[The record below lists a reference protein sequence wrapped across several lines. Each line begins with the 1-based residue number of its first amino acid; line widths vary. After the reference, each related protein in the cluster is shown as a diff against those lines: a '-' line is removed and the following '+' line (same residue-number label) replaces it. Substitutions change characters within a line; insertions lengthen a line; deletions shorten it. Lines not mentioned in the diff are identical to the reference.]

1 MDFQAAIFDLDGT
14 LLNSMDVWEKI
25 DVQFLSKRGL
35 PAPSNYVTEICA
47 RSFEEAAQYT
57 IERFG
62 LPESVDTIIEEW
74 NRMAAY
80 EYKNNV
86 GLMPYTLEYLIKLK
100 EAHIKLAVATGLPEE
115 LYKPCLLH
123 NGIYEMFDALC
134 STDQVERGKEY
145 PDIFLFAAEA
155 LRAIPAKCI
164 VYEDVLPAVKSAKK
178 AGMIVYGIYDKYS
191 AHHQSEISV
200 LADGYLLDFRDAPLP
215 RGET

>member
-1 MDFQAAIFDLDGT
+1 MNFQAAIFDLDGT
-14 LLNSMDVWEKI
+14 LLNSMDSWEKI
-25 DVQFLSKRGL
+25 DIMFLSKRGL
-35 PAPSNYVTEICA
+35 LVPSDYVTEICA

-57 IERFG
+57 IERFD
-62 LPESVDTIIEEW
+62 LPESVDAIIEEW

-86 GLMPYTLEYLIKLK
+86 GLMPYTFEYLTKLK

-134 STDQVERGKEY
+134 STDQVKRGKEY

-155 LRAIPAKCI
+155 LQAIPAKCI
-164 VYEDVLPAVKSAKK
+164 VYDDVLPAVKSAKK

-191 AHHQSEISV
+191 AHDQSEISV
-200 LADGYLLDFRDAPLP
+200 LADGYLLNFRDAPLP
-215 RGET
+215 CGEV

>member
-25 DVQFLSKRGL
+25 DVQFLFKRGL
-35 PAPSNYVTEICA
+35 RVPPNYVMEICA

-86 GLMPYTLEYLIKLK
+86 ELMPYTLEYLTKLK

-155 LRAIPAKCI
+155 LREIPAKCI

-215 RGET
+215 RGEA